1 MTYSF
6 VCPTPCNQKIR
17 VYAENDEDAA
27 IELITAGAL
36 RCRNTKYR
44 CHCKKA
50 HPGMSSISEEKL
62 KQIVRIC
69 IQKENQK
76 QEDYDGII
84 ASMYGEVS

>member
-6 VCPTPCNQKIR
+6 VCPIPCNNEIR
-17 VYAENDEDAA
+17 VYSENGDDAA

-44 CHCKKA
+44 CHCEKA
-50 HPGMSSISEEKL
+50 QRDMSPISEEKL

-69 IQKENQK
+69 MWEESEK
-76 QEDYDGII
+76 QEGHNGILV
-84 ASMYGEVS
+84 SLYG

>member
-36 RCRNTKYR
+36 CCRNTKYR
-44 CHCKKA
+44 CYCKEA
-50 HPGMSSISEEKL
+50 QPGMSPISEEKL
-62 KQIVRIC
+62 KQIVKTC
-69 IQKENQK
+69 MEEENQK
-76 QEDYDGII
+76 QEDYNGII
-84 ASMYGEVS
+84 ASMYGEVT